1 MSSLVLV
8 RHGESVWNR
17 ARIFTGW
24 TDIDL
29 NELGI
34 EEARATGR
42 WLASEGFCFDVCHTS
57 YLKRAIR
64 TLWLILEEMDRMWLP
79 VQTTWRLNERH
90 YGRLQGISK
99 EEMSQKYGAEQVF
112 KWRRSF
118 DARPPSLDRSDPRFF
133 SHDPRYS
140 GVSAGDL
147 PTTESLADT
156 IQRVLPYWHEVIAP
170 QLQQGLDVLVS
181 GHGNSLRGLMKY
193 LDNISDTEIAKLRI
207 ATGAPSIYRFDERL
221 RIIERRPALL
231 PPDP

>member
-8 RHGESVWNR
+8 RHGESIWNR

-29 NELGI
+29 NKYGI
-34 EEARATGR
+34 DEARATGR
-42 WLASEGFCFDVCHTS
+42 WLASEGFRFDVCHTS

-90 YGRLQGISK
+90 YGGLQGISK
-99 EEMSQKYGAEQVF
+99 EEMSQKYGEEQVF
-112 KWRRSF
+112 EWRRSF
-118 DARPPSLDRSDPRFF
+118 SEKPPAVDRSDPRFPG
-133 SHDPRYS
+133 HDPRYA
-140 GVSAGDL
+140 GVPACDL

-156 IQRVLPYWHEVIAP
+156 IQRVLPYWDEVVAP
-170 QLQQGLDVLVS
+170 QLRQGLDVLVS
-181 GHGNSLRGLMKY
+181 GHGNSLRGLIKY
-193 LDNISDTEIAKLRI
+193 LENISDADIPKIRI
-207 ATGAPSIYRFDERL
+207 ATGSPSIYRFDQNL
-221 RIIERRPALL
+221 QITERRPALL